1 MEALQLAKELGV
13 GYFILERDDALPEA
27 ERAAVQAAAGE
38 RAETLGLIRLYQDA
52 DVIVMGFQE
61 DE

>member
-1 MEALQLAKELGV
+1 MKIFYRKVLQC
-13 GYFILERDDALPEA
+13 IQHR
-27 ERAAVQAAAGE
+27 VQAAAGE
-38 RAETLGLIRLYQDA
+38 RAEALGLIRLYQDA